1 MQAAIKPP
9 ADPAPGIDRSI
20 ADVLEALSRETY
32 TLQQSAEHLQGM
44 AGALIERARL
54 PAHDPLIEEAQALDA
69 LAQKLDALTGFL
81 LRLSETAPPAWRLDI
96 TGAIGPVFLA
106 DLAKRLC
113 REHSPEEATHAPP
126 GDFELF

>member
-1 MQAAIKPP
+1 MSVALKPEDL
-9 ADPAPGIDRSI
+9 AIDRSI
-20 ADVLEALSRETY
+20 ADVLEALSRETSA
-32 TLQQSAEHLQGM
+32 LQRSAEHLQGM

-81 LRLSETAPPAWRLDI
+81 QRLSETAPAGWRMDI
-96 TGAIGPVFLA
+96 AHAVEPVFLA

-113 REHSPEEATHAPP
+113 REHSPEEANHAPS